1 MNIPPKVIVVAGP
14 TASGKTRLAIELA
27 GLYMGEIVSADS
39 MQVYRGMD
47 IGTAKAD
54 AQEQALAVH
63 HMLDVA
69 EPREAYSVA
78 RYVEQARQC
87 CEDILARGKVPII
100 AGGTGLYIDSLIS
113 GRDFADDDG
122 DSGLRQTLSDEYDA
136 LGGEE
141 MLKLLSSFDPERAQK
156 LHPGDKR
163 RIVRAIEVYRLTGLT
178 ISEHDRRTQ
187 ALPPRYDAARII
199 LNYAD
204 RAELY
209 RNIDLRVDK
218 MASLGLFEE
227 VQALLDADLNPDCT
241 AMQAIGYKEPAM
253 ALQGSISR
261 EEAIE
266 LIKLNS
272 RRYAKRQ
279 LTWFGRWEDALRI
292 NWQAHRDFTLA
303 LRLSTD
309 FLSHRGYHNVMYPQ
323 GKNTL

>member
-1 MNIPPKVIVVAGP
+1 MNKTPKVIVVAGP

-27 GLYMGEIVSADS
+27 GLYKGEIVSADS

-54 AQEQALAVH
+54 SAERALAVH

-69 EPREAYSVA
+69 EPSEPYSVA
-78 RYVEQARQC
+78 RYVEQARLC
-87 CEDILARGKVPII
+87 CDDILSRGKVPII

-122 DSGLRQTLSDEYDA
+122 DSGLRQALSDEYDA

-141 MLKLLSSFDPERAQK
+141 MLKILSSFDPQRAQK

-178 ISEHDRRTQ
+178 ITEHDRRTQ
-187 ALPPRYDAARII
+187 TLPPRYDAARII
-199 LNYAD
+199 LSYAD
-204 RAELY
+204 RARLY
-209 RNIDLRVDK
+209 KSIDNRVDK
-218 MASLGLFEE
+218 MASMGLFDE
-227 VQALLDADLNPDCT
+227 VQALLDKGLEPDCT
-241 AMQAIGYKEPAM
+241 AMQAIGYKEPAL
-253 ALQGSISR
+253 ALQGIISK
-261 EEAIE
+261 EEALE

-279 LTWFGRWEDALRI
+279 LTWFGRCEDALRI
-292 NWQAHRDFTLA
+292 NWEAEIDFSLA
-303 LRLSTD
+303 LRLSTE
-309 FLSHRGYHNVMYPQ
+309 FLSRRGYHNVMYPQ

>member
-1 MNIPPKVIVVAGP
+1 MNSLPKIIVVAGP

-27 GLYMGEIVSADS
+27 GLYGGEIVSADS

-54 AQEQALAVH
+54 EAERAQAVH

-69 EPREAYSVA
+69 EPGQDYSVA
-78 RYVEQARQC
+78 RYVEEARLC
-87 CEDILARGKVPII
+87 CDNILARGRTPIL

-113 GRDFADDDG
+113 GRDFAANDG
-122 DSGLRQTLSDEYDA
+122 DSGLRQELSDEYERI
-136 LGGEE
+136 GGEA
-141 MLKLLSSFDPERAQK
+141 MLAQLGEFDPERAAR

-178 ISEHDRRTQ
+178 ITEHDRRTQ
-187 ALPPRYDAARII
+187 AIPPRYDAAFII

-204 RAELY
+204 RAQLY
-209 RNIDLRVDK
+209 RSIDLRVDK
-218 MASLGLFEE
+218 MAQQGLFEE
-227 VQALLDADLNPDCT
+227 VERLLGSGLSADCT

-253 ALQGSISR
+253 ALRGEISR

-279 LTWFGRWEDALRI
+279 LTWFGRREDALRI
-292 NWQAHRDFTLA
+292 SWEAEPDFARA
-303 LRLSTD
+303 LQLSTE
-309 FLSHRGYHNVMYPQ
+309 FLSRCGYHNVAYRE
-323 GKNTL
+323 GTNTL

>member
-1 MNIPPKVIVVAGP
+1 MNKPPKVIVVAGP

-27 GLYMGEIVSADS
+27 GLYKGEIVSADS

-54 AQEQALAVH
+54 AGERALAVH

-69 EPREAYSVA
+69 EPHEAYSVA
-78 RYVEQARQC
+78 RYVEQARLC
-87 CEDILARGKVPII
+87 CDDILSRGKMPII

-122 DSGLRQTLSDEYDA
+122 DSGLRQSISDEYDA

-141 MLKLLSSFDPERAQK
+141 MLKILSAFDPQRAAK

-178 ISEHDRRTQ
+178 ITEHDRRTQ
-187 ALPPRYDAARII
+187 AIPPRYEAARII

-204 RAELY
+204 RAQLY

-218 MASLGLFEE
+218 MEAMGLFEE
-227 VQALLDADLNPDCT
+227 VQSLLDSGLTPDCT
-241 AMQAIGYKEPAM
+241 SMQAIGYKEPAL
-253 ALQGSISR
+253 ALRGEISR
-261 EEAIE
+261 QEAIE

-279 LTWFGRWEDALRI
+279 LTWFGRCEDALRI
-292 NWQAHRDFTLA
+292 NWDGEPDFNYA
-303 LRLSTD
+303 LRLSTE
-309 FLSHRGYHNVMYPQ
+309 FLSRHGYHSVTYPQ